1 MCKEKV
7 QFILIFYLKQNEEVK
22 HDLQHF
28 EIFIFSSLLQS
39 LQPEK
44 MREEKLTSEFSR
56 FGICVQLYGF
66 WKRTQQTQLKSSF

>member
-22 HDLQHF
+22 HDLQDF

-66 WKRTQQTQLKSSF
+66 WKQTQQTQLKSSF